1 MNRNY
6 IHSYCQPKSVS
17 SDARDTRLQISNVIQ
32 EIHRALVASETRST
46 LESEVCEAFANSSP
60 YVFAWVGTHDTE
72 TDHVVP
78 RASGG
83 MDPVYLDEITISV
96 TDSPS
101 KQGPTAKA
109 IRTGRIQVMQDI
121 RNDPAYEP
129 WREQALAHGFK
140 SSAAVPIANDTADY
154 GVLNLYA
161 DRSAAF
167 NSREKRLLSELGETI
182 ATALAG
188 IEARAALA
196 EQKEKYERLT
206 TRISDGYY
214 GVDSQWRITYWNDRM
229 AARTETPADDVL
241 GKPLW
246 DAFPSIEGT
255 ELEAH
260 YRRAMTD
267 GESQSF
273 EYHLGEPFDYWIDVD
288 VYPDDEG
295 LSIFSR
301 EITARK
307 QREQERQETNTILR
321 TIVEHLPSGVLVEDA
336 NRDVLMANEL
346 LCELLEIDELLD
358 AGRSPETLSGG
369 EKRRVSVARAIV
381 TDPDALLLDEPT
393 PGLDEP
399 IRRRLKYELRQV
411 LADLDIPCV
420 YVTHDQNE
428 ASVVADSVVVMR
440 DGTVLQ
446 QGGYE
451 EILSSPRDEFVADFV
466 GIENLIRGQRRE
478 TDAGRTVVDIGVA
491 WVEPEG
497 TAIDAVDASKSE
509 LCVGLAPES
518 VTITENARSDGGN
531 PTQTRT
537 PRSDG
542 TRITDD
548 NTPLNSANT
557 SINSLDCVVERVIP
571 ERGTKTAFLDCGLS
585 ETFKAVFDAGV
596 TVAEGEEVTIEFDA
610 SDVVVV

>member
-1 MNRNY
+1 M
-6 IHSYCQPKSVS
+6 I
-17 SDARDTRLQISNVIQ
+17 RLQGV
-32 EIHRALVASETRST
+32 TKT
-46 LESEVCEAFANSSP
+46 YAN
-60 YVFAWVGTHDTE
+60 FG
-72 TDHVVP
+72 
-78 RASGG
+78 
-83 MDPVYLDEITISV
+83 LDI
-96 TDSPS
+96 D
-101 KQGPTAKA
+101 
-109 IRTGRIQVMQDI
+109 
-121 RNDPAYEP
+121 
-129 WREQALAHGFK
+129 L
-140 SSAAVPIANDTADY
+140 
-154 GVLNLYA
+154 
-161 DRSAAF
+161 
-167 NSREKRLLSELGETI
+167 
-182 ATALAG
+182 
-188 IEARAALA
+188 
-196 EQKEKYERLT
+196 
-206 TRISDGYY
+206 
-214 GVDSQWRITYWNDRM
+214 
-229 AARTETPADDVL
+229 
-241 GKPLW
+241 
-246 DAFPSIEGT
+246 
-255 ELEAH
+255 ELEN
-260 YRRAMTD
+260 
-267 GESQSF
+267 
-273 EYHLGEPFDYWIDVD
+273 
-288 VYPDDEG
+288 
-295 LSIFSR
+295 
-301 EITARK
+301 EITAV
-307 QREQERQETNTILR
+307 IG
-321 TIVEHLPSGVLVEDA
+321 PSGSGKSTLLELVSGFETPDSGSIHLDGRPLDGVAPEQRNIGMVFQRPTLFPHLSVRENIAYGATVPDA
-336 NRDVLMANEL
+336 EIRE

-393 PGLDEP
+393 TGLDEP

-531 PTQTRT
+531 PTQART

-596 TVAEGEEVTIEFDA
+596 TVAEGDEVTIEFDA

>member
-1 MNRNY
+1 M
-6 IHSYCQPKSVS
+6 I
-17 SDARDTRLQISNVIQ
+17 RLQGV
-32 EIHRALVASETRST
+32 TKT
-46 LESEVCEAFANSSP
+46 YAN
-60 YVFAWVGTHDTE
+60 FG
-72 TDHVVP
+72 
-78 RASGG
+78 
-83 MDPVYLDEITISV
+83 LDI
-96 TDSPS
+96 D
-101 KQGPTAKA
+101 
-109 IRTGRIQVMQDI
+109 
-121 RNDPAYEP
+121 
-129 WREQALAHGFK
+129 L
-140 SSAAVPIANDTADY
+140 
-154 GVLNLYA
+154 
-161 DRSAAF
+161 
-167 NSREKRLLSELGETI
+167 
-182 ATALAG
+182 
-188 IEARAALA
+188 
-196 EQKEKYERLT
+196 
-206 TRISDGYY
+206 
-214 GVDSQWRITYWNDRM
+214 
-229 AARTETPADDVL
+229 
-241 GKPLW
+241 
-246 DAFPSIEGT
+246 
-255 ELEAH
+255 ELEN
-260 YRRAMTD
+260 
-267 GESQSF
+267 
-273 EYHLGEPFDYWIDVD
+273 
-288 VYPDDEG
+288 
-295 LSIFSR
+295 
-301 EITARK
+301 EITAV
-307 QREQERQETNTILR
+307 IG
-321 TIVEHLPSGVLVEDA
+321 PSGSGKSTLLELVSGFETPDSGSIHLDGRPLDGVAPEQRNIGMVFQRPTLFPHLSVRENIAYGATVPDA
-336 NRDVLMANEL
+336 EIRE

-393 PGLDEP
+393 TGLDEP

-542 TRITDD
+542 TRTTDD

-571 ERGTKTAFLDCGLS
+571 ERGT
-585 ETFKAVFDAGV
+585 
-596 TVAEGEEVTIEFDA
+596 
-610 SDVVVV
+610 